1 MKKIIFMMITLLFI
15 GCDNVEITNT
25 SDTNSTEE
33 TQNPIANAGS
43 DRNIT
48 LFEGIE
54 ITGSATDSDGTIVDY
69 EWKEDNVLISG
80 LKTFTYLGDTVGE
93 HTLTLTVVDDDDLTD
108 SDEMIITVIDE
119 GNTTN

>member
-1 MKKIIFMMITLLFI
+1 MKKIILMMITLFLI

-25 SDTNSTEE
+25 SEVNSTVE

-48 LFEGIE
+48 LFDSIE
-54 ITGSATDSDGTIVDY
+54 ITGSATDSDGTVVDY

-80 LKTFTYLGDTVGE
+80 LKTFTYLGTTVGE
-93 HTLTLTVVDDDDLTD
+93 HTLILTVVDDDDLTD
-108 SDEMIITVIDE
+108 SDEMIVTVTDE